1 MDRYEELTESG
12 KYIERDAY
20 SSLVRWKKE
29 DARDHIGLFLKG
41 PRRVGKTVLAQAL
54 GHREYRS
61 FLLVSFLEA
70 SAEVK
75 DLFKNGL
82 GDLDRFYEILQT
94 SFGVDLYPGESLIIL
109 DEVQLFPE
117 ARSALKVLLEDGRY
131 DFIETGSLAGI
142 EKSSEEDEVLIPSEE
157 DELEIFPLTFKEFL
171 QAKGDKRIIPFL
183 ESALKKPSPLR
194 SALPKIM
201 YEFRTYML
209 TGGMPQ
215 SVRAYLDGKG
225 FEGCDRA
232 KRRINALYLH
242 DESAAEG
249 EKENCPRYVSPFYAN
264 IPNELNKHDKNY
276 CLSHIDNNARWRE
289 YAKSVRWLG
298 LAYCANLVYNAS
310 DPSAAL
316 PLSAQGDNFKC
327 YLMDTGLL
335 VSLCF
340 ADQSYTDNTLY
351 KKILTDSLH
360 INEGMFVENVVAQ
373 CLRSNGHKLFF
384 YERMNE
390 YGHVDIEVDFLI
402 RRQDK
407 VIPIEVKSASSQS
420 IKSLKKFKERFG
432 KKIGQAI
439 VLHDG
444 EVKEED
450 GILYL
455 PYFFAAVL

>member
-1 MDRYEELTESG
+1 MDRYEELVERG
-12 KYIERDAY
+12 EYIERDVY
-20 SSLVRWKKE
+20 SSLVSWKR
-29 DARDHIGLFLKG
+29 DSARDHIGLFLKG
-41 PRRVGKTVLAQAL
+41 SRRVGKTILALAL
-54 GHREYRS
+54 GHREYKS
-61 FLLVSFLEA
+61 FILVSFLEA
-70 SAEVK
+70 SKETK
-75 DLFKNGL
+75 DLFVNGL
-82 GDLDRFYEILQT
+82 SDLDRFYEVLQAT
-94 SFGVDLYPGESLIIL
+94 FEVDLHPGESLIIL
-109 DEVQLFPE
+109 DEVQLFPQ

-142 EKSSEEDEVLIPSEE
+142 EKTSGGILIPSEE

-171 QAKGDKRIIPFL
+171 QARGNARIIPLL
-183 ESALKKPSPLR
+183 ESTLKKPAPLR

-201 YEFRTYML
+201 HEFRTYML

-215 SVRAYLDGKG
+215 SISAYLKGKG
-225 FEGCDRA
+225 FEACDKA

-242 DESAAEG
+242 DENAAEG
-249 EKENCPRYVSPFYAN
+249 KEENCPRYVSPFYAT

-276 CLSHIDNNARWRE
+276 RLSHISPNARWRD
-289 YAKSVRWLG
+289 YAKSVRWLS

-310 DPSAAL
+310 DPSPAL
-316 PLSAQGDNFKC
+316 PLSAEGDNFKC

-340 ADQSYTDNTLY
+340 ADQSYADNDLY

-360 INEGMFVENVVAQ
+360 INEGMFVENIVAQ
-373 CLRSNGHKLFF
+373 CLRSNGHRLFF
-384 YERMNE
+384 YERMDE
-390 YGHVDIEVDFLI
+390 YNHVDIEVDFLI

-420 IKSLKKFKERFG
+420 IRSLKKFKDRFG

-455 PYFFAAVL
+455 PYFFAAIL